1 MKSTKHKDLIANDI
15 ETGIWE
21 KYIIGLGFS
30 LPTFAYTTANNR
42 GWIALLYWFNVS
54 SKFCFY
60 VSFYYFILAKTFRF
74 VRSFNF

>member
-42 GWIALLYWFNVS
+42 GWIALLY
-54 SKFCFY
+54 
-60 VSFYYFILAKTFRF
+60 
-74 VRSFNF
+74 